1 MAILDEID
9 SGLDIDALRDVATA
23 VNGLKTP
30 ERSVLMVTHY
40 RVSGDLRC
48 VVQPLL
54 QRSANGWQ
62 MQHVC
67 NSTCRTGGQ
76 ATAGSVAVLLSTA
89 LAMDWHM
96 KSPRATWGVPLRC
109 MRQAT

>member
-40 RVSGDLRC
+40 RVS
-48 VVQPLL
+48 
-54 QRSANGWQ
+54 
-62 MQHVC
+62 
-67 NSTCRTGGQ
+67 
-76 ATAGSVAVLLSTA
+76 ATAPAVLV
-89 LAMDWHM
+89 WVV
-96 KSPRATWGVPLRC
+96 RGW
-109 MRQAT
+109 MRL